1 VASVKKVAAV
11 DFGSSTLKFAL
22 FQVDSVNGL
31 SLLDYAIKD
40 LGLDPSKEEDRL
52 AVMLEGLQ
60 GIVAQR
66 KLNGVPAICSL
77 SGQFAFTRFVKL
89 PPVSADQVDQMIGF
103 EAQQN
108 VPFPINEVVWDYQ
121 LLGGKSDSEYEALI
135 VAIKD
140 DFIEQ
145 AAAAINASKL
155 SLSKMD
161 VSPLALVN
169 SYFYSA
175 PSATDCTLLIDIGAK
190 CSNLIFVEGNKI
202 FARVIP
208 IGGHMIT
215 QNVSN
220 EFQEPYK
227 SAELLKQGK
236 GYVGLGGAYADPDDV
251 QAARISKIAR
261 SVYSRLHAEVS
272 RSISF
277 YRNQQGGNTPKRI
290 VLSGGSAKMSYSDLF
305 SKEKLNIPVEYFN
318 PSKNVAIG
326 PDVNREQLALDA
338 PLMGELVGLGLRYA
352 GETPVEV
359 DLVPASVKESNQ
371 KKAQMPLL
379 FAAAAIFLF
388 AFLVAGGVNFFLNM
402 KVQSQ
407 VQSMNTELQ
416 EKDLYAKKIETAN
429 KQFAEA
435 RLKANMFD
443 QLIRQRNFWTETLG
457 SVHEAVQQSTGLWVT
472 ELEISHNGAPIT
484 VIPQANSR
492 GNVGARGNRANRGTR
507 GAAQA
512 KNTRAARGAR
522 GARGAAAATEPTG
535 PKPVNLAPF
544 GTELVLRGFFE
555 SDLGY
560 DFLNSFVQ
568 KLSAT
573 GLFEE
578 VKILSRETLEDQ
590 VALNFHLEAKFKE
603 EQRPVFLP

>member
-1 VASVKKVAAV
+1 MASVKKVATI

-31 SLLDYAIKD
+31 SLLDYEIKD
-40 LGLDPSKEEDRL
+40 LGLDPSKDDDRL
-52 AVMLEGLQ
+52 SAMLERLQ
-60 GIVAQR
+60 AIVSQR
-66 KLNGVPAICSL
+66 KLSGIPAICSL

-145 AAAAINASKL
+145 AAAAVNASKL
-155 SLSKMD
+155 SLNKMD

-175 PSATDCTLLIDIGAK
+175 AANTECTLLIDIGAK

-215 QNVSN
+215 QNISN

-227 SAELLKQGK
+227 SAELLKHGK
-236 GYVGLGGAYADPDDV
+236 GFVGLGGAYADPDDAT
-251 QAARISKIAR
+251 AARISKIAR

-277 YRNQQGGNTPKRI
+277 YRNQQGGSKPVRI
-290 VLSGGSAKMSYSDLF
+290 VLAGGSAKMSYSDLF
-305 SKEKLNIPVEYFN
+305 FKEKLNLPVEYFN
-318 PSKNVAIG
+318 PLQNVAIG
-326 PDVNREQLALDA
+326 PDINREQLAQDA

-359 DLVPASVKESNQ
+359 DLVPASVRERN
-371 KKAQMPLL
+371 KKKTQMPLL
-379 FAAAAIFLF
+379 ILAAAVFFF
-388 AFLVAGGVNFFLNM
+388 AFIVVAGVNFYQNM
-402 KVQSQ
+402 Q
-407 VQSMNTELQ
+407 VQAEITTMQSDLQ
-416 EKDLYAKKIETAN
+416 QKNALAKGIEKAKADFDVSTLEADTLN
-429 KQFAEA
+429 RLVKQRDFWP
-435 RLKANMFD
+435 KA
-443 QLIRQRNFWTETLG
+443 LG
-457 SVHEAVQQSTGLWVT
+457 LVHQSVQQSVGLWVS
-472 ELEISHNGAPIT
+472 EMEISYNGAPIT
-484 VIPQANSR
+484 VVPKEDVRPRRGGAGPGNKKPQPGMSPA
-492 GNVGARGNRANRGTR
+492 
-507 GAAQA
+507 
-512 KNTRAARGAR
+512 
-522 GARGAAAATEPTG
+522 E
-535 PKPVNLAPF
+535 PKPVNLAPYA
-544 GTELVLRGFFE
+544 TEMVLRGFFE
-555 SDLGY
+555 ADLGY

-568 KLSAT
+568 KLSST

-578 VKILSRETLEDQ
+578 VKIVSRENLEDQ
-590 VALNFHLEAKFKE
+590 VALNFHIEAKFKE
-603 EQRPVFLP
+603 DQRPVFLP

>member
-1 VASVKKVAAV
+1 MASVKKVAAV

-22 FQVDSVNGL
+22 FQVDTVNGL
-31 SLLDYAIKD
+31 SLLDYEIKD

-52 AVMLEGLQ
+52 SVMLEGLQ
-60 GIVAQR
+60 GIVSQR

-145 AAAAINASKL
+145 AAAAVNASKL
-155 SLSKMD
+155 SLTKMD

-175 PSATDCTLLIDIGAK
+175 PSHTDCTLLIDIGAK

-215 QNVSN
+215 QNISN

-227 SAELLKQGK
+227 SAELLKHGK
-236 GYVGLGGAYADPDDV
+236 GFVGLGGAYADPEDAA
-251 QAARISKIAR
+251 AARISKIAR

-277 YRNQQGGNTPKRI
+277 YRNQQGGSAPKQI
-290 VLSGGSAKMSYSDLF
+290 VLSGGSAKMSYSDMF
-305 SKEKLNIPVEYFN
+305 FKEKLNLPVEYFN
-318 PSKNVAIG
+318 PLQNVAIG
-326 PDVNREQLALDA
+326 PNINRDQLALDA
-338 PLMGELVGLGLRYA
+338 PLMGELVGLGLRYT

-359 DLVPASVKESNQ
+359 DLVPASVQERKQ
-371 KKAQMPLL
+371 KKAQMPLF
-379 FAAAAIFLF
+379 FAAAAVFF
-388 AFLVAGGVNFFLNM
+388 AAFLIAAGVNFYLNT
-402 KVQSQ
+402 KVQSKVAQ
-407 VQSMNTELQ
+407 LKKELQ
-416 EKDLYAKKIETAN
+416 EMTSYSKQIEAADATF
-429 KQFAEA
+429 KEA
-435 RLKANMFD
+435 RLKADTFD
-443 QLIRQRNFWTETLG
+443 RLIRQRDFWTDSLG
-457 SVHEAVQQSTGLWVT
+457 SIHQAVQSSTGLWVT
-472 ELEISHNGAPIT
+472 EMEISHNGAPIT
-484 VIPQANSR
+484 VIPQEKR
-492 GNVGARGNRANRGTR
+492 
-507 GAAQA
+507 
-512 KNTRAARGAR
+512 
-522 GARGAAAATEPTG
+522 AAAAAQPNAG
-535 PKPVNLAPF
+535 PKPVNLAPY

-560 DFLNSFVQ
+560 DFLNAFVQ
-568 KLSAT
+568 KLSET

-590 VALNFHLEAKFKE
+590 VALNFHLEATFKE
-603 EQRPVFLP
+603 DQRPNFLP

>member
-1 VASVKKVAAV
+1 MASVKKVAAI

-31 SLLDYAIKD
+31 SLLDYEIRD

-60 GIVAQR
+60 GIVSQR
-66 KLNGVPAICSL
+66 KLNGVAAICSL

-121 LLGGKSDSEYEALI
+121 LLGGKSDAEYEALI

-145 AAAAINASKL
+145 AAAAVNASKL

-215 QNVSN
+215 QNISN

-227 SAELLKQGK
+227 SAELLKHGK
-236 GYVGLGGAYADPDDV
+236 GFVGLGGAYADPDDAS
-251 QAARISKIAR
+251 AARISKIAR

-277 YRNQQGGNTPKRI
+277 YRNQQGGSPPQRI

-305 SKEKLNIPVEYFN
+305 FKEKLNIPVEYFN
-318 PSKNVAIG
+318 PLQNVAIG
-326 PDVNREQLALDA
+326 PGVSREQLALDA

-359 DLVPASVKESNQ
+359 DLVPASVREKKQ
-371 KKAQMPLL
+371 KQAQMPLF
-379 FAAAAIFLF
+379 FAAAAVFFL
-388 AFLVAGGVNFFLNM
+388 AFLMAAGVNFFLNT
-402 KVQSQ
+402 KVQAQ
-407 VQSMNTELQ
+407 VQSMNADLQ
-416 EKDLYAKKIETAN
+416 QKNSFAKKIEAAN
-429 KQFAEA
+429 ASFSDA
-435 RLKANMFD
+435 RLKADTFD
-443 QLIRQRNFWTETLG
+443 RLILQRNFWADCLG
-457 SVHEAVQQSTGLWVT
+457 AVHAAVQQSTGLWVT

-484 VIPQANSR
+484 VIPQENSR
-492 GNVGARGNRANRGTR
+492 ANQ
-507 GAAQA
+507 AAPPAQP
-512 KNTRAARGAR
+512 
-522 GARGAAAATEPTG
+522 EG
-535 PKPVNLAPF
+535 PKPVNLAPY

-555 SDLGY
+555 SNLGY

-590 VALNFHLEAKFKE
+590 VALNFHLEATFKAD
-603 EQRPVFLP
+603 QRPDFLP

>member
-31 SLLDYAIKD
+31 SLLEYEIKD
-40 LGLDPSKEEDRL
+40 LGLDPGKDDNRL
-52 AVMLEGLQ
+52 TLMLEGLQ
-60 GIVAQR
+60 TIVSQR
-66 KLNGVPAICSL
+66 KLNGIPAICSL

-121 LLGGKSDSEYEALI
+121 LLGGKTDSEYEALI

-140 DFIEQ
+140 DFVEQ
-145 AAAAINASKL
+145 AAAAVNASKL
-155 SLSKMD
+155 SLSMMD

-175 PSATDCTLLIDIGAK
+175 ASNTECTLLIDIGAK

-215 QNVSN
+215 QNISN

-227 SAELLKQGK
+227 SAELLKHGK
-236 GYVGLGGAYADPDDV
+236 GFVGLGGAYSDPDDPM
-251 QAARISKIAR
+251 AARISKIAR

-277 YRNQQGGNTPKRI
+277 YRNQQGGSAPTRI
-290 VLSGGSAKMSYSDLF
+290 LLSGGSAKMSYSDLF
-305 SKEKLNIPVEYFN
+305 FKEKLNLPVEYFN
-318 PSKNVAIG
+318 PLKNVAIG
-326 PDVNREQLALDA
+326 PDINRERLALDA

-359 DLVPASVKESNQ
+359 NLIPASVTER
-371 KKAQMPLL
+371 KKKQAQMPLL
-379 FAAAAIFLF
+379 FLGLIIFF
-388 AFLVAGGVNFFLNM
+388 SAFLVAAGVNFMQNA
-402 KVQSQ
+402 KVQQQ
-407 VQSMNTELQ
+407 VTQMRSDLQ
-416 EKDLYAKKIETAN
+416 QKNVWAKKIEAAKAN
-429 KQFAEA
+429 FDEST
-435 RLKANMFD
+435 LKADTLNRLVGQRDFWPEVLNMVH
-443 QLIRQRNFWTETLG
+443 QCVQS
-457 SVHEAVQQSTGLWVT
+457 SVGLWVT
-472 ELEISHNGAPIT
+472 ELEISYNGAPVT
-484 VIPQANSR
+484 VIPQAAQN
-492 GNVGARGNRANRGTR
+492 NARQTRATR
-507 GAAQA
+507 GRPQPPQA
-512 KNTRAARGAR
+512 
-522 GARGAAAATEPTG
+522 EG
-535 PKPVNLAPF
+535 PKPVNLAPYA
-544 GTELVLRGFFE
+544 TEINLRGFFE
-555 SDLGY
+555 SGLGY
-560 DFLNSFVQ
+560 DFLNAFVQ

-578 VKILSRETLEDQ
+578 VKIVSRENLEDQ
-590 VALNFHLEAKFKE
+590 VALNFYLQAKFKE
-603 EQRPVFLP
+603 ETRPVFLP